1 MADKDDKKKT
11 AEGGGAVPP
20 GVKSKKKLL
29 IFVGIGLAGIAAVAL
44 AVFFVFNP
52 SKPGSGKDNTA
63 TQAKEGGHNG
73 GKEGGHGG
81 KEGGKE
87 GGKGGSPLTFAL
99 EPFILN
105 LADIESNRYLKISIT
120 LEFDN
125 PGTTREAEQRVP
137 QIRDAM
143 ILLMS
148 SLTYGDIHSIA
159 GKLTLQSEIQN
170 RISKIV
176 EPGSVKRVYF
186 TDLVV
191 Q

>member
-1 MADKDDKKKT
+1 MAEKDEKKKP
-11 AEGGGAVPP
+11 AEGGGSAPAAP
-20 GVKSKKKLL
+20 KPKKKIL
-29 IFVGIGLAGIAAVAL
+29 IYAGIGLVGILAVGIA
-44 AVFFVFNP
+44 FFFLFNP
-52 SKPGSGKDNTA
+52 AKSGASKDNTA
-63 TQAKEGGHNG
+63 VQAKEGGHGG

-81 KEGGKE
+81 KEGGKN
-87 GGKGGSPLTFAL
+87 GSPVTYAL

-105 LADIESNRYLKISIT
+105 LADIETNRYLKISIT
-120 LEFDN
+120 LEFDT
-125 PGTTREAEQRVP
+125 PGTTQDAEGRVP

-159 GKLTLQSEIQN
+159 GKITLQSEIQN

-176 EPGSVKRVYF
+176 EPGAVKRVFF

>member
-1 MADKDDKKKT
+1 MAEKDEKKKP
-11 AEGGGAVPP
+11 AEGGSPAPAGA
-20 GVKSKKKLL
+20 KSKKKLL
-29 IFVGIGLAGIAAVAL
+29 LFVGIGIAGIVAVAL

-52 SKPGSGKDNTA
+52 SKPGAGKDNTVA
-63 TQAKEGGHNG
+63 QAKEEGHGGG
-73 GKEGGHGG
+73 KEKEGGHGG
-81 KEGGKE
+81 KEGGK
-87 GGKGGSPLTFAL
+87 GGSLLTFAL
-99 EPFILN
+99 DPFILN

-120 LEFDN
+120 LEFDA
-125 PGTTREAEQRVP
+125 PRTTQDAEQRIP

-148 SLTYGDIHSIA
+148 SLTYGDIHSVA

-170 RISKIV
+170 RISKVV
-176 EPGSVKRVYF
+176 EPGSVKRVFF

>member
-1 MADKDDKKKT
+1 MAEKDDKKKPT
-11 AEGGGAVPP
+11 EGGGAPP
-20 GVKSKKKLL
+20 PAAKPKKKKIL
-29 IFVGIGLAGIAAVAL
+29 IYGGIGLAGIAAVAL

-52 SKPGSGKDNTA
+52 AKPGVGKDNA
-63 TQAKEGGHNG
+63 AVQE
-73 GKEGGHGG
+73 KEGGHGG
-81 KEGGKE
+81 GKEKEGGHGGKE

-99 EPFILN
+99 DPFILN

-120 LEFDN
+120 LEFDTSR
-125 PGTTREAEQRVP
+125 TTQDAEQRVP

-148 SLTYGDIHSIA
+148 SLTYGDIHSVA

-176 EPGSVKRVYF
+176 EPGVVKRVFF

>member
-1 MADKDDKKKT
+1 MADKDEKKKPG
-11 AEGGGAVPP
+11 EGGVPP
-20 GVKSKKKLL
+20 PPGAKPKKKKIL
-29 IFVGIGLAGIAAVAL
+29 IYAGIGVVGIVAVAL
-44 AVFFVFNP
+44 AFFFVFNP
-52 SKPGSGKDNTA
+52 SKPGGGGKDNA
-63 TQAKEGGHNG
+63 AVQEKKEGGHG
-73 GKEGGHGG
+73 GGHGG
-81 KEGGKE
+81 KEGGKV
-87 GGKGGSPLTFAL
+87 GNPLTFAL

-120 LEFDN
+120 LEFDA
-125 PGTTREAEQRVP
+125 PRSTQEAEQRTP

>member
-1 MADKDDKKKT
+1 MAEKDEKKKP
-11 AEGGGAVPP
+11 AEGGGTASAAPKP
-20 GVKSKKKLL
+20 KKKKILL
-29 IFVGIGLAGIAAVAL
+29 YAGIGLAGIL
-44 AVFFVFNP
+44 AVGIAFFFLFNP
-52 SKPGSGKDNTA
+52 AKSGAVKDNTA
-63 TQAKEGGHNG
+63 AQAKEGGHGG

-81 KEGGKE
+81 KEGGKN
-87 GGKGGSPLTFAL
+87 GSPVTYAL

-120 LEFDN
+120 LEFDA
-125 PGTTREAEQRVP
+125 PRTTQDAERRVP

-148 SLTYGDIHSIA
+148 SLTYGDIHSVA

-176 EPGSVKRVYF
+176 EPGTVKRVYF

>member
-1 MADKDDKKKT
+1 MTEKDEKKKP
-11 AEGGGAVPP
+11 AEGGGTPSP
-20 GVKSKKKLL
+20 GAKPKKKKILL
-29 IFVGIGLAGIAAVAL
+29 FGGIALAGIL
-44 AVFFVFNP
+44 AVGVAFFLFFNP
-52 SKPGSGKDNTA
+52 SKSGGAKDNTA
-63 TQAKEGGHNG
+63 AAAEGKGGGHGG

-81 KEGGKE
+81 KEGGKV
-87 GGKGGSPLTFAL
+87 GGALTFAL

-105 LADIESNRYLKISIT
+105 LADIESNRYLKISLT
-120 LEFDN
+120 LEFDS
-125 PGTTREAEQRVP
+125 PKATQEAEQRVP

-148 SLTYGDIHSIA
+148 SLTYGDIHSVA

-170 RISKIV
+170 RVSKIV
-176 EPGSVKRVYF
+176 EPGTVKRVYF

>member
-1 MADKDDKKKT
+1 MAEKDEKKKP
-11 AEGGGAVPP
+11 AEGGGTSPP
-20 GVKSKKKLL
+20 SAKPKKKKILL
-29 IFVGIGLAGIAAVAL
+29 FVGIGLSGVVAVAL

-52 SKPGSGKDNTA
+52 AKSGAAKDNTA
-63 TQAKEGGHNG
+63 AAQSKEGGHGG

-81 KEGGKE
+81 KEGE
-87 GGKGGSPLTFAL
+87 KGGSPLNYAL

-120 LEFDN
+120 LEFDT
-125 PGTTREAEQRVP
+125 PRTTKDAEQRVP

-143 ILLMS
+143 ILLMT
-148 SLTYGDIHSIA
+148 SLTSGDIHSVA
-159 GKLTLQSEIQN
+159 GKITLQSEIQN
-170 RISKIV
+170 RISKVV
-176 EPGSVKRVYF
+176 EPGTVKRVYF